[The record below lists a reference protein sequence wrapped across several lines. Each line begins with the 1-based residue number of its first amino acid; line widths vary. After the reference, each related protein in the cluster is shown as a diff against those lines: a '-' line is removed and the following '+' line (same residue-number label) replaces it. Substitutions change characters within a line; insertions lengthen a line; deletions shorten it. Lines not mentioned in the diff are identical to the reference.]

1 MRLRTGR
8 TPRGTPTRWYSWG
21 VVAVVGLIALAG
33 CDGDGDGDGDVRSSA
48 SATEVTAVTLT
59 SIPFC
64 DPIDRSG
71 PRYQDVSSEL
81 GNRITEAIWEI
92 EERYASSPTFAL
104 VGGRKLANAVAE
116 LVVVFTDDDPERD
129 AEIEALVADIVGADR
144 PDFVGVRFEQTRFS
158 AAEMEA
164 AADLLWSR
172 FEMHPEV
179 PLTGAGLPYVLA
191 NGEIQDRHRID
202 LWDLT
207 DADELAVRLDIPPP
221 YDIYCIEPEVRP
233 PHEPAG

>member
-1 MRLRTGR
+1 MRPRTGR
-8 TPRGTPTRWYSWG
+8 APRGTPTRQYLW
-21 VVAVVGLIALAG
+21 AVVGAVGAVALVACVDNG
-33 CDGDGDGDGDVRSSA
+33 NVQPPGSSTE
-48 SATEVTAVTLT
+48 ATSVTLT

-92 EERYASSPTFAL
+92 EERYASSPTFAV
-104 VGGRKLANAVAE
+104 VGWRTVANAVAE
-116 LVVVFTDDDPERD
+116 LVVVFTDDDPDRD

-144 PDFVGVRFEQTRFS
+144 PDFVGVRFEQTRFN

-164 AADLLWSR
+164 ADDLLWSR

-191 NGEIQDRHRID
+191 NGEIQDRHRIH
-202 LWDLT
+202 LSDLT

-221 YDIYCIEPEVRP
+221 YDIYCIEPEEKP
-233 PHEPAG
+233 PDVPAG